1 MEKWE
6 GVRYRIK
13 SEGVEYC
20 FLKYSSFEEIEDEEF
35 HVKRQN
41 LIGLIAEMK
50 DYIQQKITEVEDKIS
65 DVNDENYEFL
75 LENLL
80 MHYYKLVNN
89 RFSYF

>member
-1 MEKWE
+1 MELDKLLEELEKWE

-20 FLKYSSFEEIEDEEF
+20 FIKYSSFEEIEDEEF
-35 HVKRQN
+35 HVKRQK

-65 DVNDENYEFL
+65 DVNDKNYE
-75 LENLL
+75 
-80 MHYYKLVNN
+80 
-89 RFSYF
+89 